1 MVYALYT
8 DLLII
13 INSLIFYLTVIPAR
27 FKTKGK
33 QLRAIFT
40 HYFDIAQILG
50 NFNKL
55 HIHMT
60 ES

>member
-1 MVYALYT
+1 MVYTLHT
-8 DLLII
+8 DMTII

-27 FKTKGK
+27 LKTKGK
-33 QLRAIFT
+33 QLRVVFT
-40 HYFDIAQILG
+40 YYFDIAKILG